1 MLGRLHPAIAN
12 GFIVCG
18 HSLSAGARLKFYA
31 LYSVIMSDCL
41 TGAYKATPTFRLR
54 CYVFLAVV
62 GAEMEPAT
70 TRKMTKVYLHDNE
83 IAVMIV
89 WVFVDTYF
97 KNSSFSISSYLF
109 LLVFYLGFLDSPIRL
124 FWKLA
129 FAFF

>member
-1 MLGRLHPAIAN
+1 MPGR
-12 GFIVCG
+12 
-18 HSLSAGARLKFYA
+18 
-31 LYSVIMSDCL
+31 
-41 TGAYKATPTFRLR
+41 RLR
-54 CYVFLAVV
+54 FYVFLAVV

-70 TRKMTKVYLHDNE
+70 TRKMTKVYLHDNG
-83 IAVMIV
+83 ISVMIV

-109 LLVFYLGFLDSPIRL
+109 LLVFYLGFLDSPIGL